1 MWYGGGW
8 QGGVNG
14 QVSDGEG
21 EGYVTRQ
28 SDTAS
33 AVCVSEVKCKMRSVG
48 AKRANF
54 ATTATATA
62 AGENAMQCAA
72 MRCGTSRSLVVF

>member
-1 MWYGGGW
+1 M
-8 QGGVNG
+8 NG

-21 EGYVTRQ
+21 TEYVTRQ

-33 AVCVSEVKCKMRSVG
+33 AVCVSEAECKMRSVG
-48 AKRANF
+48 AERANF
-54 ATTATATA
+54 AVTTTATATA

-72 MRCGTSRSLVVF
+72 MQCGTSRSLVVFLTAA